1 MGGNLMKKDETS
13 FLQFLKRKLPFWVFV
28 GPIFL
33 AYVVVQLIPLIT
45 GIYYSFTDWNGIDSD
60 VKWIG
65 LKNYSIIFK
74 DKTFTNSFLFTLKF
88 TILSIIIINLI
99 GFGLALLVT
108 KESRLSNVLRT
119 IFYMPNLIG
128 GLILGFVWNF
138 IFTEVF
144 ASLGKALGLHWM
156 LGWLSDGKT
165 GLIGLIILMSWQMSG
180 YLMIIYIAALQ
191 NIPQELIEAAQID
204 GANAWQRV
212 KNITIPLIRPAF
224 TVSIFLTLSNSFKLY
239 DQNLSLTAGGP
250 AKATE
255 MLAMNI
261 YNTAYQFNLLGAAQ
275 AKAVI
280 FFIVVGLV
288 SLTQVYFSKKGEVEM

>member
-1 MGGNLMKKDETS
+1 MKGNNN
-13 FLQFLKRKLPFWVFV
+13 FLKRKLSFWAFV

-33 AYVVVQLIPLIT
+33 AYILVQLIPLIT

-65 LKNYSIIFK
+65 IKNYLNIFK
-74 DKTFTNSFLFTLKF
+74 DQTFTQSFWFTFKF
-88 TILSIIIINLI
+88 TILSIIVLNIL
-99 GFGLALLVT
+99 GFGFALLVT
-108 KESRLSNVLRT
+108 KESKLSNILRT

-138 IFTEVF
+138 IFTEIF
-144 ASLGKALGLHWM
+144 ADLGKHLGIHW
-156 LGWLSDGKT
+156 LEGWLSDGKT
-165 GLIGLIILMSWQMSG
+165 GLYGLIILMSWQMAG

-191 NIPQELIEAAQID
+191 NVPQELIEAAQID
-204 GANAWQRV
+204 GANAWQRT
-212 KNITIPLIRPAF
+212 KNITIPLVRPAF

-250 AKATE
+250 AKSTE

-261 YNTAYQFNLLGAAQ
+261 YNTAFQFNQMGTAQ

-280 FFIVVGLV
+280 FFLIVGIV
-288 SLTQVYFSKKGEVEM
+288 SLTQVYFSKKGEVEA